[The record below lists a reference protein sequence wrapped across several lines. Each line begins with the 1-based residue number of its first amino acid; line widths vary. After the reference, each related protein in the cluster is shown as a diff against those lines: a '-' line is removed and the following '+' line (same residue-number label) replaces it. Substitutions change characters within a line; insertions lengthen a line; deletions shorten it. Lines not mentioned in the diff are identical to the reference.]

1 MQVRP
6 RGQKKPGQHG
16 LQFTA
21 LDGTS
26 RPDEIESCLAQAQP
40 GWHPSAHEFWSQ
52 FLLTLV
58 LGFLPKLL
66 TYISISTFSH
76 SIPVICPC
84 VSSMQSET
92 KLALEKLN
100 AWVKSSRTLAMQKPY
115 LACTSAASSSRT
127 ASILAMRTPGGTPTS
142 GGGADGGSRTGGE
155 VDAGGGMAT
164 CCCWHRAGGTSSA
177 AKNTAAA
184 TAAAR
189 SWLAAMW

>member
-1 MQVRP
+1 
-6 RGQKKPGQHG
+6 
-16 LQFTA
+16 
-21 LDGTS
+21 
-26 RPDEIESCLAQAQP
+26 
-40 GWHPSAHEFWSQ
+40 
-52 FLLTLV
+52 
-58 LGFLPKLL
+58 
-66 TYISISTFSH
+66 
-76 SIPVICPC
+76 
-84 VSSMQSET
+84 MQSET

-100 AWVKSSRTLAMQKPY
+100 AWVKSSRLRSNRRIDHLIMITSISRIKCKHTAAAARGDTYTLAMQKPY

>member
-1 MQVRP
+1 
-6 RGQKKPGQHG
+6 
-16 LQFTA
+16 
-21 LDGTS
+21 
-26 RPDEIESCLAQAQP
+26 
-40 GWHPSAHEFWSQ
+40 
-52 FLLTLV
+52 
-58 LGFLPKLL
+58 
-66 TYISISTFSH
+66 
-76 SIPVICPC
+76 
-84 VSSMQSET
+84 MQSET

-100 AWVKSSRTLAMQKPY
+100 AWVKSSRLRSNRRIDHLIMITSISRIKCKHTAAAARGDTYTLAMQKPY

-142 GGGADGGSRTGGE
+142 AAAPTAEPHRRRGGR
-155 VDAGGGMAT
+155 GGGMAT